1 MLQQSA
7 GVEVLQLAAQSEL
20 FGAEGMQPG
29 QAQALLLTAE
39 ENLPEGPATQA
50 LSHQKWCS
58 SDRRKAM
65 QPKCRY
71 LPEGKKKKILSS
83 CSEQIASAL
92 GEGEL
97 MPGDCIAT

>member
-50 LSHQKWCS
+50 LSHQ
-58 SDRRKAM
+58 
-65 QPKCRY
+65 
-71 LPEGKKKKILSS
+71 
-83 CSEQIASAL
+83 
-92 GEGEL
+92 
-97 MPGDCIAT
+97 